1 MAPQLAAGTAGPLS
15 AFIQSMGGVGA
26 SVAGSTIA
34 NLLPALLQSTVGQGG
49 VLRTQPGQQ
58 TSGTSSKFAIT
69 PQDTLAQFQ
78 DYRKALAITEALN
91 KIGFNLPPVPSF
103 ESFLQMQED
112 RLERQ
117 MQGAT
122 DRAIAQERV
131 RGELAALPSV
141 ANAVG
146 QIGVSQNEVLN
157 SALQKVLAST
167 GGMSNAAANLGQV
180 NIPGG

>member
-1 MAPQLAAGTAGPLS
+1 MAPQAAGLGLLS
-15 AFIQSMGGVGA
+15 KFIEALVPIGA

-34 NLLPALLQSTVGQGG
+34 NTIGQGG

-58 TSGTSSKFAIT
+58 TTGTPSKFAIT

-78 DYRKALAITEALN
+78 DYRKALVITDALN
-91 KIGFNLPPVPSF
+91 KLGFNLPALPSF
-103 ESFLQMQED
+103 ESFLQMQEN

-141 ANAVG
+141 AQAVG
-146 QIGVSQNEVLN
+146 TIGQAQNKVLE
-157 SALQKVLAST
+157 SALSKVLAST
-167 GGMSNAAANLGQV
+167 GGMSPAAAEIAKV
-180 NIPGG
+180 RIPGG

>member
-1 MAPQLAAGTAGPLS
+1 MAPPAVAAAGPLT
-15 AFIQSMGGVGA
+15 AFIQSLGGVGA

-34 NLLPALLQSTVGQGG
+34 NLLPAVLQSTVGQGG

-58 TSGTSSKFAIT
+58 TSGTPSKFAIT

-78 DYRKALAITEALN
+78 DYRKALVLTEALN
-91 KIGFNLPPVPSF
+91 GLGFNLPPLPSF
-103 ESFLQMQED
+103 ESFLQMQEN

-131 RGELAALPSV
+131 RGELAALP
-141 ANAVG
+141 ATAQMAGTLG
-146 QIGVSQNEVLN
+146 QSSNKVLE
-157 SALQKVLAST
+157 SALSKVLAST
-167 GGMSNAAANLGQV
+167 GGMSPAVAEIAKVQL
-180 NIPGG
+180 PGI

>member
-1 MAPQLAAGTAGPLS
+1 
-15 AFIQSMGGVGA
+15 
-26 SVAGSTIA
+26 
-34 NLLPALLQSTVGQGG
+34 
-49 VLRTQPGQQ
+49 
-58 TSGTSSKFAIT
+58 
-69 PQDTLAQFQ
+69 
-78 DYRKALAITEALN
+78 
-91 KIGFNLPPVPSF
+91 
-103 ESFLQMQED
+103 
-112 RLERQ
+112 